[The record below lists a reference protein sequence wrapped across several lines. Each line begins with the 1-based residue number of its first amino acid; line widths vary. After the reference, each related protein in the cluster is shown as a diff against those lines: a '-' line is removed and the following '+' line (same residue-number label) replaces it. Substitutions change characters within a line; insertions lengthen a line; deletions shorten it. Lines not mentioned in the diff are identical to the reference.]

1 MRVILTLFNFRVTM
15 TIVERLQEILR
26 YSNLSV
32 RALAIKCS
40 LKQQTLDKHIKGIS
54 EPSANTLMGIAAAF
68 PEISTDWLLLGVGS
82 MLRADK
88 ESERISSLIDTI
100 ATLQEAINAK
110 SETIAMQK
118 ERIAQLENQLKS
130 K

>member
-1 MRVILTLFNFRVTM
+1 M
-15 TIVERLQEILR
+15 TIVERLQETLR

>member
-1 MRVILTLFNFRVTM
+1 M

-32 RALAIKCS
+32 RALAIKCA
-40 LKQQTLDKHIKGIS
+40 LKQQTLDKHIKGLA
-54 EPSANTLMGIAAAF
+54 EPSANTLFCIASAF

-82 MLRADK
+82 MLRSDK
-88 ESERISSLIDTI
+88 ENDKINALVDTITTLQGALNDKSAVIVSLTERI
-100 ATLQEAINAK
+100 K
-110 SETIAMQK
+110 
-118 ERIAQLENQLKS
+118 QLENQLK

>member
-1 MRVILTLFNFRVTM
+1 MD
-15 TIVERLQEILR
+15 IVDRLQKILS

-68 PEISTDWLLLGVGS
+68 PEISTEWLLLGTGA
-82 MLRADK
+82 MLKDDK
-88 ESERISSLIDTI
+88 ESERLNSLIDTI
-100 ATLQEAINAK
+100 TTLQNTINAK
-110 SETIAMQK
+110 NDAIAILSNRVM
-118 ERIAQLENQLKS
+118 QLENQLSQTNKTNV
-130 K
+130 

>member
-1 MRVILTLFNFRVTM
+1 MD
-15 TIVERLQEILR
+15 IVERLQKILS

-68 PEISTDWLLLGVGS
+68 PEISTEWLLLGTGA
-82 MLRADK
+82 MLKDDK
-88 ESERISSLIDTI
+88 ESERLNSLIDTI
-100 ATLQEAINAK
+100 TTLQNTINAK
-110 SETIAMQK
+110 NDAISTLSNRVM
-118 ERIAQLENQLKS
+118 QLENQLSQTNKANV
-130 K
+130 

>member
-1 MRVILTLFNFRVTM
+1 MA
-15 TIVERLQEILR
+15 IVERLQEILK

-40 LKQQTLDKHIKGIS
+40 LKQQTLDKHIKGVS
-54 EPSANTLMGIAAAF
+54 EPSAITLMGIAAAF
-68 PEISTDWLLLGVGS
+68 PEISTDWLLLGTGT

-88 ESERISSLIDTI
+88 EAERISKLVDTI
-100 ATLQEAINAK
+100 STLQDTINAK
-110 SETIAMQK
+110 SDTIAMLNDRVK
-118 ERIAQLENQLKS
+118 QLENQLNS

>member
-1 MRVILTLFNFRVTM
+1 MD
-15 TIVERLQEILR
+15 IVERLQKILS

-68 PEISTDWLLLGVGS
+68 PEISTEWLLLGTGA
-82 MLRADK
+82 MLKDDK
-88 ESERISSLIDTI
+88 ESERLNSLIDTI
-100 ATLQEAINAK
+100 TTLQNTINAK
-110 SETIAMQK
+110 NDAIYTLSNRVM
-118 ERIAQLENQLKS
+118 QLENQLSQTNKANV
-130 K
+130 

>member
-1 MRVILTLFNFRVTM
+1 MD
-15 TIVERLQEILR
+15 IVDRLQKILS

-68 PEISTDWLLLGVGS
+68 PEISTEWLLLGTGA
-82 MLRADK
+82 MLKDDN
-88 ESERISSLIDTI
+88 ESERLNSLIDTI
-100 ATLQEAINAK
+100 TTLQNTINAK
-110 SETIAMQK
+110 NDAIATLSNRVM
-118 ERIAQLENQLKS
+118 QLENQLSQTNKTNV
-130 K
+130 

>member
-1 MRVILTLFNFRVTM
+1 M
-15 TIVERLQEILR
+15 TIVERLQEILK

-40 LKQQTLDKHIKGIS
+40 LKQQTLDKHIKGVS
-54 EPSANTLMGIAAAF
+54 EPSANTLMGIASAF
-68 PEISTDWLLLGVGS
+68 PEISTDWLLLGTGS
-82 MLRADK
+82 MLKADK
-88 ESERISSLIDTI
+88 ESERINSLLDTI

-110 SETIAMQK
+110 SETNKLLK
-118 ERIAQLENQLKS
+118 ERITQLENQLKS